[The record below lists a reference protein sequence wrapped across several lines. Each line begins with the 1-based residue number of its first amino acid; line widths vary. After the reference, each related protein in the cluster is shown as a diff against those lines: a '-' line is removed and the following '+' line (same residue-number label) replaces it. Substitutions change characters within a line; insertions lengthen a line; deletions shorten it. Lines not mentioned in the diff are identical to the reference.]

1 MDFAPYLAGTT
12 SGAGR
17 YPLIDDRA
25 LLECARSTARSP
37 WQTQRLALAQ
47 GILPARYDKNLS
59 AISFAEQVRICS
71 ARVVVCGCGGLGG
84 TLLTLLAR
92 LGVGRLRF
100 ADGDHFAASNLNR
113 QWFADTTRIDQAKAD
128 AAREQLERIN
138 PFCEL
143 EPVGAFITTA
153 NVAAFLADCDL
164 VVDAFDN
171 IPDRLLTARA
181 ARDRR
186 VPFVHGAVA
195 GWWGQ
200 IVTLMPDSALGLD
213 AIYGSRRVRDPAEPA
228 LGVLGSA
235 AAVIGSLE
243 AMEATRLLCGR
254 PPAYADRMLYFDGDG
269 GSFEWV
275 PLA

>member
-1 MDFAPYLAGTT
+1 MDFDLCLKGAGG
-12 SGAGR
+12 GAGR

-25 LLECARSTARSP
+25 LLACAQSAARPP
-37 WQTQRLALAQ
+37 WQAQRLALAQ
-47 GILPARYDKNLS
+47 GVMPARYDKNLT
-59 AISFAEQVRICS
+59 AISFAEQARICS

-84 TLLTLLAR
+84 TILTLLAR

-100 ADGDHFAASNLNR
+100 ADGDRFAASNLNR
-113 QWFADTTRIDQAKAD
+113 QWFADTTRLDQAKTD
-128 AAREQLERIN
+128 AAREQLKRIN

-143 EPVGAFITTA
+143 EARREFITAA
-153 NVAAFLADCDL
+153 NVSALLADCDL

-171 IPDRLLTARA
+171 IPDRLLAARA
-181 ARDRR
+181 ARDQR

-200 IVTLMPDSALGLD
+200 IVTLLPDSAVGLD
-213 AIYGSRRVRDPAEPA
+213 SIYGSRRARDPAESA

-235 AAVIGSLE
+235 AAVIGSME

-254 PPAYADRMLYFDGDG
+254 APAYADRMLYFDGETG
-269 GSFEWV
+269 TTELV
-275 PLA
+275 PLG